1 MLNPG
6 DNRRAKSAERT
17 SPWLGFFWIWLWQR
31 RTFKGICL
39 TNDFSH
45 DTNTISHVTNV
56 KVSDVIRYPSLDNDE
71 LEKQLYPDKAKDSL
85 INFNQQLLEKVSQL
99 KNTVSTFQF

>member
-1 MLNPG
+1 M
-6 DNRRAKSAERT
+6 K
-17 SPWLGFFWIWLWQR
+17 
-31 RTFKGICL
+31 
-39 TNDFSH
+39 NDFSH
-45 DTNTISHVTNV
+45 DTNIISHISHVKNV
-56 KVSDVIRYPSLDNDE
+56 KVSDVIRYPSLHNDE